1 MGVTTGFIALLCLI
15 LLLLNFLSRKL
26 NLTKVKAFLMKHH
39 KSMALVLL
47 AIVIIHLGFALTV
60 FKTRDLEVNLTGFI
74 ALFIIIATILLCFSK
89 KANRFKLHKHL
100 ALALTVVVI
109 AHIVA
114 WNIDFKHYQ
123 EGVKNIQISNVDLNS
138 IDDGTYE
145 GYSDVGY
152 IKAKVE
158 VTVKDGKL
166 TSIKLIEHLNERGS
180 RAEAIIGHMLKEQRI
195 DVDSITGATNSS
207 LVIKDAVQK
216 ALSAK

>member
-89 KANRFKLHKHL
+89 KANRFKLHKYL

-109 AHIVA
+109 APIFA
-114 WNIDFKHYQ
+114 NAFAR
-123 EGVKNIQISNVDLNS
+123 SC
-138 IDDGTYE
+138 GTP
-145 GYSDVGY
+145 
-152 IKAKVE
+152 
-158 VTVKDGKL
+158 
-166 TSIKLIEHLNERGS
+166 R
-180 RAEAIIGHMLKEQRI
+180 R
-195 DVDSITGATNSS
+195 
-207 LVIKDAVQK
+207 
-216 ALSAK
+216 